1 MQLIALHPSSRFSAL
16 KWAAAGITFGMGLWL
31 ALACQPAT
39 AVWAV
44 PAAMVPGLL
53 ALRVR
58 APQGLLRL
66 RPEGFCEWIETGHGQ
81 PAPALEMM
89 VAGLFGGAG
98 WLVLRLS
105 ERNPAGLRVFAGQ
118 GRGLVLVLPPDAATP
133 EEMRQLRVW
142 LRLAAPR
149 AELNSRVAQWS

>member
-1 MQLIALHPSSRFSAL
+1 MQLIALHSSPRFSAL
-16 KWAAAGITFGMGLWL
+16 KWAAAGITLGLGLWL
-31 ALACQPAT
+31 ALACEPAT
-39 AVWAV
+39 AIWAV
-44 PAAMVPGLL
+44 PAALVPGLL

-66 RPEGFCEWIETGHGQ
+66 RPEGFCEWIETAQGK
-81 PAPALEMM
+81 PAPALEMT

-105 ERNPAGLRVFAGQ
+105 GRIPAGR
-118 GRGLVLVLPPDAATP
+118 GRGLILVLPPDAATP

-149 AELNSRVAQWS
+149 AELNSRGAQWS

>member
-1 MQLIALHPSSRFSAL
+1 MQLIALHSSPRFSTL
-16 KWAAAGITFGMGLWL
+16 KSAAAGITCGLALWL
-31 ALACQPAT
+31 ALACAPAT
-39 AVWAV
+39 ALWAV
-44 PAAMVPGLL
+44 PAAVVPGLL

-66 RPEGFCEWIETGHGQ
+66 RPEGFCEWIDTAQGK
-81 PAPALEMM
+81 PAPALEMT
-89 VAGLFGGAG
+89 VAGLFGGSG

-105 ERNPAGLRVFAGQ
+105 ERNPAGQGGFAGR
-118 GRGLVLVLPPDAATP
+118 GRGLVLVLPPDATVP

-149 AELNSRVAQWS
+149 AELNSRGAQWS